1 MIHGSKIPE
10 VMAQLDAQ
18 GKPKRFNI
26 TFRKLSTGELVNL
39 ENVTMTRYFHRQG
52 TLVLLLPNNQFRKI
66 RLCSIITFNG
76 KEMYL

>member
-10 VMAQLDAQ
+10 VMAQLDDK

-26 TFRKLSTGELVNL
+26 TFRKISTGELVELND
-39 ENVTMTRYFHRQG
+39 VVMTSYFHRQG
-52 TLVLLLPNNQFRKI
+52 TLVLSLPNNQFRKI
-66 RLCSIITFNG
+66 RLVSIVTFNG

>member
-10 VMAQLDAQ
+10 VMAHLDDK

-26 TFRKLSTGELVNL
+26 TFRKISTGELVELN
-39 ENVTMTRYFHRQG
+39 NVTMTSYFHRQG
-52 TLVLLLPNNQFRKI
+52 TLVLLLPNDQFRKI
-66 RLCSIITFNG
+66 SLVSIITFNG